1 MLDAVVGLTPD
12 LPDFKID
19 VSYLHLLDAVVDLTT
34 AVDVETMM
42 LIGTEDRVSGS
53 DVVEEANTDLE
64 TEVAL
69 EATDL

>member
-1 MLDAVVGLTPD
+1 MSLGALEFFCT
-12 LPDFKID
+12 F
-19 VSYLHLLDAVVDLTT
+19 AAEVDSTT

>member
-1 MLDAVVGLTPD
+1 MDKGIELTMS
-12 LPDFKID
+12 LGALEVFCT
-19 VSYLHLLDAVVDLTT
+19 LDAVVDLTT

-53 DVVEEANTDLE
+53 DVVEEAKTDLE

>member
-1 MLDAVVGLTPD
+1 
-12 LPDFKID
+12 
-19 VSYLHLLDAVVDLTT
+19 
-34 AVDVETMM
+34 MM